1 MILPGILEQRSQQV
15 NLVNDYSLR
24 YQGDPDYVKVGNSS
38 IHTTQDMTLEVW
50 IKINTLGEL
59 NGGIGRGTFSSETFG
74 FGFYGNTNQT
84 NYYLLVSDK
93 NGDKR
98 IRSRI
103 TDGTDDVVLE
113 SFNTIPIGSWF
124 HAACST
130 GPSGSFL
137 YVNGDQVDSSATRVD
152 LGTRDG
158 VLGFG
163 SNEGDRGLDGWM
175 DEIRLW
181 SIQRSQSEINDNQS
195 TIYNSN
201 SPPTGLI
208 GYWRSEEGSGSVLKD
223 LINGEDGTITNATYS
238 TDVPF
243 SA

>member
-15 NLVNDYSLR
+15 NIVNEYSLR
-24 YQGDPDYVKVGNSS
+24 YQGDPDYVTVGNRS

-59 NGGIGRGTFSSETFG
+59 DGGIGRGTGNSFNP
-74 FGFYGNTNQT
+74 FGFYGTT
-84 NYYLLVSDK
+84 SATIYYILVRDID
-93 NGDKR
+93 GDR
-98 IRSRI
+98 EIRSRM
-103 TDGTDDVVLE
+103 TNGTDDAVLIAL
-113 SFNTIPIGSWF
+113 NTIPIGSWF

-158 VLGFG
+158 ELGFG
-163 SNEGDRGLDGWM
+163 SSKGLSGLDGWM

-181 SIQRSQSEINDNQS
+181 SIQRSHSEINDNQS
-195 TIYNSN
+195 TIYNPN
-201 SPPTGLI
+201 SPPIGLI

-223 LINGEDGTITNATYS
+223 LINGKDGTITSATYS